1 MRKIH
6 GSASLM
12 TETCEQKDNEYTFKC
27 DICEKTGKHKLSM
40 SRHVETHIEG
50 LSFPCNLCG
59 IVTKS
64 RNLLQQHLSKEHRN
78 NKKVNV

>member
-6 GSASLM
+6 DPASLM
-12 TETCEQKDNEYTFKC
+12 TKTCEQQDKVTEKDCKFKC

-59 IVTKS
+59 KVNKS
-64 RNLLQQHLSKEHRN
+64 RHLLQQHLSREHRYKN
-78 NKKVNV
+78 